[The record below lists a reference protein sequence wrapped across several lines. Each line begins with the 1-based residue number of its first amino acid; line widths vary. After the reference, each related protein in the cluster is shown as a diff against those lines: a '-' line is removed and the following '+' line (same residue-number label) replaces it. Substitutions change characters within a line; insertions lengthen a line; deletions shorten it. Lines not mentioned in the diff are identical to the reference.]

1 MRRRALFYVNR
12 SSRNGS
18 VLAGRASAM
27 LDKLGFDLI
36 DVPPHRQGG
45 LAAAIKRLGSHGAD
59 LAIVGGGDGTLN
71 SAVDELARAK
81 LPVGILP
88 LGTANDF
95 ARTLGIPQSLQEAC
109 VTIRKGRVKAI
120 DLGSVNGKFFLNG
133 ASLGLAN
140 AAAGRLTKAAKR
152 RWGIF
157 AAAGM
162 AIASATRARRFRVNI
177 RCDRKKI
184 SADAYQ
190 VIIGNGVF
198 FGGFMANFDARVDD
212 RLLDM
217 IVLETKRIA
226 DLARMVP
233 YAASGKYDANPYLLT
248 MKGRH
253 FDVTTSRTM
262 RIFADGD
269 LVGKT
274 PATIRVAPSALK
286 VIVPR

>member
-1 MRRRALFYVNR
+1 MRHKALFYVNR
-12 SSRNGS
+12 RSRNGRA
-18 VLAGRASAM
+18 LAERAAAM
-27 LDKLGFDLI
+27 LDELGFDLI
-36 DVPPHRQGG
+36 DVP
-45 LAAAIKRLGSHGAD
+45 ALGHGSIASALREPQARGAD

-71 SAVDELARAK
+71 SAVDALARAK

-95 ARTLGIPQSLQEAC
+95 ARTLGIPQSLRAAC
-109 VTIRKGRVKAI
+109 ATIRKGRVKAI

-140 AAAGRLTKAAKR
+140 AAAGMLTKAAKA

-162 AIASATRARRFRVNI
+162 ALAAATRARRFRVNV
-177 RCDRKKI
+177 RCDRKEIK
-184 SADAYQ
+184 ADAYQ
-190 VIIGNGVF
+190 VIIGNGIF

-212 RLLDM
+212 RRLDM

-226 DLARMVP
+226 DLARMIP
-233 YAASGKYDANPYLLT
+233 YAASGQYDANPYLLT
-248 MKGRH
+248 MKGRR

-274 PATIRVAPSALK
+274 PATIRVAPAALK
-286 VIVPR
+286 VIVP